1 MGFVEGAHVG
11 RRTSIVQRECRQ
23 PALTVGLPCH
33 PALSAA
39 NSHSPPRPP
48 SPETQ
53 FGFCDKLEDCRYFW
67 KDAEPRHVVDAPTDT
82 SFVRAAS
89 IHRPR
94 HRLACSSTASVHSAP
109 AAQQPA
115 AAAQEAASAAS
126 TAQLP
131 GQGEAG
137 APASPAHDT
146 LAIPFAVAAQQ
157 ALGEE
162 VANPV
167 PAAAQPEAA
176 DVPNP
181 LAALAEVDLGEDLS
195 TAPHPAAA
203 AKPGTGNVVSLVA
216 VAAQAG
222 CDDQGCQQAQE
233 EPLYH
238 TSTWWGSP
246 LVSTL
251 GRQRSLP

>member
-1 MGFVEGAHVG
+1 M
-11 RRTSIVQRECRQ
+11 
-23 PALTVGLPCH
+23 
-33 PALSAA
+33 
-39 NSHSPPRPP
+39 
-48 SPETQ
+48 Q

-82 SFVRAAS
+82 SFARAAS

-94 HRLACSSTASVHSAP
+94 HRLACSSTPSVHSAP

-126 TAQLP
+126 AAQLP
-131 GQGEAG
+131 GQGETV

-146 LAIPFAVAAQQ
+146 LASPFAMAAQQ

-167 PAAAQPEAA
+167 AAAAQLEAG
-176 DVPNP
+176 DMPSP
-181 LAALAEVDLGEDLS
+181 LAALAEVDLGKDLV

-216 VAAQAG
+216 VAAQPG
-222 CDDQGCQQAQE
+222 CGDQGCEQAQE
-233 EPLYH
+233 AEPLYH

-251 GRQRSLP
+251 GRQQSLP